1 MKPLKTFEEYHK
13 KGIVKK
19 QRPNKLRAD
28 DLVKEAERKSSSLII
43 LLDKIGLNDE
53 NANDIIEDCYDI
65 LISLI
70 RAKMLLS
77 GFNSSGIGAHE
88 AEVAYMKNLDFL
100 DTEIRFMNELRYFRN
115 GIMYYGKRFDKEY
128 AEKVLNFLKKIKE
141 KLNKKS

>member
-1 MKPLKTFEEYHK
+1 M
-13 KGIVKK
+13 
-19 QRPNKLRAD
+19 
-28 DLVKEAERKSSSLII
+28 
-43 LLDKIGLNDE
+43 LDKIGLNDE